1 MLAAMTTAARYATLV
16 ALSLSLGC
24 GGQSADTLVGQS
36 AHFRLY
42 VSPGVAQG
50 STPDGER
57 ALAALEANWNDMST
71 LLPLRAGTIDYHW
84 VTAAELSSVC
94 GEPAGGCEQE
104 GPVVFAVGVPVQH
117 ELNHAYVEL
126 ITGSH
131 APPVPLLTEGF
142 ASAIGCGD
150 GLGVQKGTTARWQDL
165 VALPE
170 ANPRFDA
177 EGYAAG
183 ALLVRYLIRSRGMDA
198 FVAYYAQAPKVRDP
212 AEFADDFQR
221 FWGTTLDAAW
231 AAMNTVGP
239 GTSLGDTPL
248 CPCSLGPLP
257 LGRSLADDPASPP
270 YWTIPDAG
278 GATIAMSPLV
288 GGVFDDFDCLGQ
300 TFDGSGAA
308 AAGLVRL
315 GPGARGYVLGP
326 LASATTG
333 HFVSDTCEAAELFEV
348 PAAAAALGLAV
359 QVDRSSA
366 AANLVYLRL
375 QPPAGTTNLIVP
387 FGTIAACETC
397 AFDTPACAPDAPI
410 AAGVPIYVQLPLT
423 VQKDSAAQVTSTT
436 ILFQ

>member
-1 MLAAMTTAARYATLV
+1 MTTAARFAPLV
-16 ALSLSLGC
+16 ALSVSLGC
-24 GGQSADTLVGQS
+24 GGQPAGIYFAGQS

-42 VSPGVAQG
+42 VSPGVAQDVR
-50 STPDGER
+50 PDGEQ
-57 ALAALEANWNDMST
+57 ALATLEFNWNDMAT
-71 LLPLRAGTIDYHW
+71 LLPLRAGTIEYHW
-84 VTAAELSSVC
+84 VTAAELSSAC

-117 ELNHAYVEL
+117 ELNHAYMEL

-131 APPVPLLTEGF
+131 APPVPLVTEGF

-150 GLGVQKGTTARWQDL
+150 GLGVQKGTTPRWQDL

-183 ALLVRYLIRSRGMDA
+183 ALLVRYLVRTRGIDA

-212 AEFADDFQR
+212 ALFADDFQR
-221 FWGTTLDAAW
+221 FWGMTLDEAW
-231 AAMNTVGP
+231 SGMNTVAP

-248 CPCSLGPLP
+248 CPCSLPPLP
-257 LGRSLADDPASPP
+257 LGSSLLGGLTAPP

-278 GATIAMSPLV
+278 GATIAMWPLG
-288 GGVFDDFDCLGQ
+288 GGVFDDFDCRGQ

-308 AAGLVRL
+308 SAGLVRL
-315 GPGARGYVLGP
+315 GPTVHGYVLAP
-326 LASATTG
+326 LEIAATG
-333 HFVSDTCEAAELFEV
+333 HFVSDTCEAAELFQV

-359 QVDRSSA
+359 QVDQSSA
-366 AANLVYLRL
+366 AADVVYLRL
-375 QPPAGTTNLIVP
+375 QRPAGTTSLIVP
-387 FGTIAACETC
+387 FGPIAACATC
-397 AFDTPACAPDAPI
+397 AFDTPACPQDAPI
-410 AAGVPIYVQLPLT
+410 AEGVPIYVRLPLT